1 MCWNSNSGSPNWV
14 EATLHFFCILML
26 VFHCPKFSK
35 WVQEIKA
42 LELSRLEFK
51 LEQGFFSSWVVW
63 NKSVHLSGPQFD
75 LINYDSDE
83 VSDVNTFKKVYQF
96 LVTL

>member
-1 MCWNSNSGSPNWV
+1 MLEQQFWIPKLGGGNSS
-14 EATLHFFCILML
+14 FFCILML

-51 LEQGFFSSWVVW
+51 LVQGFFSSWVVW
-63 NKSVHLSGPQFD
+63 SKSINLSGPQFD
-75 LINYDSDE
+75 LNNYDSDK
-83 VSDVNTFKKVYQF
+83 VNDVNTFKKIYQF
-96 LVTL
+96 LVKL